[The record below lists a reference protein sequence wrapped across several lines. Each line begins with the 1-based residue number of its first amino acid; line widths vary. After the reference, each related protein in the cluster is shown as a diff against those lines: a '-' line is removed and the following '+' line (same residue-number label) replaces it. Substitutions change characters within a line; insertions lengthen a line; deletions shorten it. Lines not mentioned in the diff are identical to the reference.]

1 MASARNRM
9 KKRTKR
15 RPINHRLTTINYLRK
30 RRRHRLNLALR
41 GDNDRVTADSEARRA
56 DHGAALAWG

>member
-1 MASARNRM
+1 M
-9 KKRTKR
+9 KRRTKGR
-15 RPINHRLTTINYLRK
+15 YGLDRVDLALYLQA